1 LAELGFV
8 EGQNFG
14 IEYRGA
20 NYQQDRLPGLAA
32 ELVQQQVVAI
42 ATGGGP
48 PTVAA
53 KATTTSV
60 PIVFFTG
67 FDPVASGYVASLSRP
82 GGNITGVFVLNTE
95 VIFTCASKGE
105 PSCLRPFPP

>member
-1 LAELGFV
+1 MKRRDLILLAGGVAVWPSTVHAQQSPPVLGVLGVGPQQTTRASFAPTRARLAELGFV

-53 KATTTSV
+53 KA
-60 PIVFFTG
+60 
-67 FDPVASGYVASLSRP
+67 
-82 GGNITGVFVLNTE
+82 
-95 VIFTCASKGE
+95 
-105 PSCLRPFPP
+105 